1 MEGIKI
7 HRSLP
12 QGPRPGPDIAR
23 PLVLPEASGRRILP
37 CGRHNHRA
45 TSLARLGM
53 TSRLTFSP
61 SINPSLLPKGEISA
75 FLNSGQITTGGLVS
89 QVRQQQISS
98 QRVEPRRVFFFS
110 RPPVVLHSGGHVV
123 CTCEPSQVCAYRGAH
138 RPGPL
143 IMAFT
148 WILSFPRITW
158 RQLAAGLLSPSL
170 LLETLIMQSSSTFP
184 AIPEPRRVES

>member
-53 TSRLTFSP
+53 TMAASLSRPAST
-61 SINPSLLPKGEISA
+61 PSLLPKGEISA
-75 FLNSGQITTGGLVS
+75 FLSSGQITTGGLVS
-89 QVRQQQISS
+89 QIRHQQVSS
-98 QRVEPRRVFFFS
+98 QRVNQGVSFFFS

-123 CTCEPSQVCAYRGAH
+123 CTCVPSQVCAYRGAH
-138 RPGPL
+138 RPVPL

-148 WILSFPRITW
+148 WILSFPRVAW
-158 RQLAAGLLSPSL
+158 RQLAAGLPSPSL
-170 LLETLIMQSSSTFP
+170 LLETLITNAVKFDV
-184 AIPEPRRVES
+184 PRHP